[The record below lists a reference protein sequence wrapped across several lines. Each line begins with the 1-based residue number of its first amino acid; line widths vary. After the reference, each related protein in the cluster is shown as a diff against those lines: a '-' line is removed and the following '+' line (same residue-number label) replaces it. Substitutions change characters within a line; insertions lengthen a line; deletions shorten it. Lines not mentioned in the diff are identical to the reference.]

1 MFSFSLGPG
10 PYRARAIQH
19 LAVSKLSYINDYAPI
34 YERLHVWSN
43 FLIVLESGGVRTHRD
58 CIKKEFDYQRRH
70 FFFDDSES
78 ESAEP
83 ARWWRSFLTSLL

>member
-34 YERLHVWSN
+34 YERLHVWRN

-58 CIKKEFDYQRRH
+58 CIKKEFD
-70 FFFDDSES
+70 
-78 ESAEP
+78 
-83 ARWWRSFLTSLL
+83 